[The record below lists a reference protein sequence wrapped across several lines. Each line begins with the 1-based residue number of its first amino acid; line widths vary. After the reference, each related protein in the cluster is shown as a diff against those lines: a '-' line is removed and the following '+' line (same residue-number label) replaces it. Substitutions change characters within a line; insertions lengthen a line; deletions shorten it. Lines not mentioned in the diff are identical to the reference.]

1 MHPSFKNDSNK
12 IICKK
17 VHLGSNELIR
27 HAIVSLIV
35 ISAVLLIL
43 YSCLTI
49 YRCMFGSHLTNT
61 HYSEKVQLSE
71 CRFCLCIIQRIDN
84 CCLILC
90 NCLIILKK
98 HFMCLR
104 EYLIYW
110 STINQTSKRNKK
122 IYLLVTK
129 VLFHNINRSCKYVVQ
144 ESSSISS
151 SLGHESG

>member
-1 MHPSFKNDSNK
+1 MGVKDLTDTTKTPLLKGNRDILHSTDSMISIRDTNYKSTKFTTITSTNEASYILKSTFKTSPIMAYSLPMHPSFKNDSNK

-61 HYSEKVQLSE
+61 HYSEK
-71 CRFCLCIIQRIDN
+71 
-84 CCLILC
+84 
-90 NCLIILKK
+90 
-98 HFMCLR
+98 
-104 EYLIYW
+104 
-110 STINQTSKRNKK
+110 
-122 IYLLVTK
+122 
-129 VLFHNINRSCKYVVQ
+129 
-144 ESSSISS
+144 
-151 SLGHESG
+151 SLA